1 MAALRVSAFPGVGN
15 TSGSFFGRRESLP
28 SLLTQ
33 YLYHHKI
40 ENHSPLT
47 IRDYKDE
54 LEAFF
59 RFLESQKCSMDPLS
73 VDRNHVRGYLDDLQR
88 LGRAPTTV
96 NRAFGNVRAFFRWL
110 VDEDVLET
118 APTAKLKAPKVPK
131 VIKPELSD
139 SQLEHLLSL
148 CPQNTY
154 FGARRFAMFRLLR
167 NSGVRLGELAGLDT
181 RDVEWDYGRIKV
193 WGKGAKERHVPFDQ
207 EAQRALWRYTQYRK
221 DDLNAL
227 WVGRDDA
234 PMTYGS
240 VQADLYRMFDR
251 AGYRGVLADPVHIF
265 RRTWALNLL
274 RDGMDIANLR
284 VLGGWESLE
293 VIVKHYLPLLGSED
307 ALAAYNDRGKR
318 RR

>member
-1 MAALRVSAFPGVGN
+1 M
-15 TSGSFFGRRESLP
+15 
-28 SLLTQ
+28 
-33 YLYHHKI
+33 
-40 ENHSPLT
+40 
-47 IRDYKDE
+47 
-54 LEAFF
+54 
-59 RFLESQKCSMDPLS
+59 
-73 VDRNHVRGYLDDLQR
+73 
-88 LGRAPTTV
+88 
-96 NRAFGNVRAFFRWL
+96 
-110 VDEDVLET
+110 
-118 APTAKLKAPKVPK
+118 
-131 VIKPELSD
+131 
-139 SQLEHLLSL
+139 
-148 CPQNTY
+148 
-154 FGARRFAMFRLLR
+154 
-167 NSGVRLGELAGLDT
+167 AGLDT